1 MSTETRAGEAVE
13 IDDTS
18 HLYKPTT
25 SDEEAPA
32 TGPGTVADPEGRTA
46 HAPWRKRVA
55 AFLIDVI
62 APVACMLAVFELWD
76 VLQRPGWGLAAMV
89 AVYLA
94 LWAFLVWNSI
104 FEQGRTGRTIGKS
117 FVGIRVVDGADGR
130 PLGWF
135 RAFTRN
141 LAHVIDIVP
150 LLSGWAWPIWS
161 RRKQT
166 FSDMLSGSVVHIDT
180 VRSADTRSK
189 RLLPLAVGLVSAGTL
204 VALAVAAYATQYSQD
219 RDAEQ
224 TRSVIAQIAADK
236 AAAVLSYKPDTV
248 ETDMAAA
255 QTNLTGGFLEYYKKY
270 ADETV
275 IPNSKKDLIG
285 TAWTV
290 VGTAVTKAD
299 PSTAEVL
306 VYLNGTVTT
315 GAQPADM
322 ISSIRLHLEKVDGAW
337 LISDLVPL

>member
-1 MSTETRAGEAVE
+1 MSTDTHAREAVV
-13 IDDTS
+13 IDDTADVDNS
-18 HLYKPTT
+18 MTL
-25 SDEEAPA
+25 DEGAPA
-32 TGPGTVADPEGRTA
+32 TVSGAVAYPEGRTT
-46 HAPWRKRVA
+46 HAPWHKRAA

-62 APVACMLAVFELWD
+62 APVVCMLAVFELWD
-76 VLQRPGWGLAAMV
+76 VLQRPGWGLAAIA

-94 LWAFLVWNSI
+94 LWAFLVWNSV

-141 LAHVIDIVP
+141 VAHVIDVVP
-150 LLSGWAWPIWS
+150 LLLGWVWPIWS

-166 FSDMLSGSVVHIDT
+166 FSDMLSGSIVHIDT

-204 VALAVAAYATQYSQD
+204 VALAGAAYVTQYSHD

-236 AAAVLSYKPDTV
+236 AAAVLSYRPDTV
-248 ETDMAAA
+248 EADMAAA

-270 ADETV
+270 AEETV
-275 IPNSKKDLIG
+275 VPNSKKDLIG
-285 TAWTV
+285 TSWTV
-290 VGTAVTKAD
+290 VGTAVTKAEQ
-299 PSTAEVL
+299 STAEVL